1 MPTLNWIGKDKII
14 NHHQDVPYK
23 VLNHE
28 YGFSEK
34 GKTSTSIDSGNLIIN
49 GDNLEALKSLLP
61 KYEGKVNCIYIDPPY
76 NTGNESWVY
85 NDNVNSPQMKK
96 WLGKVVGKESE
107 DLTRHDKWLCMM
119 YPRLKLFHKL
129 LAKDGVIFISINFK
143 FWSNWLNHPNRISI
157 N

>member
-49 GDNLEALKSLLP
+49 GDNLEALKAVKR
-61 KYEGKVNCIYIDPPY
+61 KYDPEG
-76 NTGNESWVY
+76 
-85 NDNVNSPQMKK
+85 
-96 WLGKVVGKESE
+96 
-107 DLTRHDKWLCMM
+107 
-119 YPRLKLFHKL
+119 
-129 LAKDGVIFISINFK
+129 IFNFEQAIK
-143 FWSNWLNHPNRISI
+143 P
-157 N
+157 